1 VDVIPRIWVDRKHW
15 TAFVWN
21 ALDRNLWTQSGG
33 GNSTDF
39 GGGTR
44 LDRIRRE
51 YGREKL
57 LLHEVSSLQGK
68 MIIFSVRKSV
78 QQNIGISVE

>member
-1 VDVIPRIWVDRKHW
+1 MHW
-15 TAFVWN
+15 TEI
-21 ALDRNLWTQSGG
+21 SG

-44 LDRIRRE
+44 LDRIMWRE

-57 LLHEVSSLQGK
+57 LEAITVHEVSSLQGK
-68 MIIFSVRKSV
+68 MIYIFCTEICAAKYWDFHGVR
-78 QQNIGISVE
+78 